1 MTILEPKVTNKRNM
15 TFTCRKCVNFDHKPI
30 LYVNNKKRV
39 YMLLV
44 LF

>member
-1 MTILEPKVTNKRNM
+1 MTISEPKVTNKRNM

-30 LYVNNKKRV
+30 LYVNNKNV